1 MEKRWLK
8 KGKQIICGLC
18 ICAAVTGMLSACSK
32 GDGSRNN
39 TATAPTQKPLVS
51 EEDTDSN
58 LGRWARAM
66 GSVLISMNDGNVYY
80 FGGYEH
86 TEGNRKAAA
95 DILKQSWNI
104 SDRIGLLTQIHS
116 LLKEG
121 ARTEYRKQ
129 AKEMNAMSAKQLR
142 TAMKQLSG
150 DLKVHYEMV
159 QYNWNAWNKNGLLAW
174 DMCRISH
181 LAQWGYVAGYLDIK
195 EAQAIIEPAARKL
208 KDNFTSWEDVQKNW
222 LDGYALYASID
233 ATAGTGTD
241 YEARK
246 KVYEELK
253 ERDAK
258 QKDNVLFDDSLF
270 TQDIIPLAGVT
281 ADVFWKEVLDAAAE
295 TREAVSSHDKKVS
308 ASPKATEKGASE

>member
-1 MEKRWLK
+1 MEKQWWKNRK
-8 KGKQIICGLC
+8 KGFCSLC
-18 ICAAVTGMLSACSK
+18 VFALMTAMLSGCSGK
-32 GDGSRNN
+32 DTVKKNKSPEV
-39 TATAPTQKPLVS
+39 TPKQLVS

-66 GSVLISMNDGNVYY
+66 GSVLISMNEGNVYY

-86 TEGNRKAAA
+86 TDGNQKAAA

-104 SDRIGLLTQIHS
+104 SDRLQLLTQIQS
-116 LLKEG
+116 LLNEG
-121 ARTEYRKQ
+121 ARADYRKQ
-129 AKEMNAMSAKQLR
+129 AKEMNAMSAKELR

-150 DLKVHYEMV
+150 DMKTHYEMV
-159 QYNWNAWNKNGLLAW
+159 QYNWEAWNKKGLLAW

-195 EAQAIIEPAARKL
+195 EAQAVIEPAANKL

-233 ATAGTGTD
+233 ATAGVGTD

-246 KVYEELK
+246 KIYEELK
-253 ERDAK
+253 EKDAG
-258 QKDNVLFDDSLF
+258 QKENMLYDDSLF
-270 TQDIIPLAGVT
+270 TQDIVPLAGVT
-281 ADVFWKEVLDAAAE
+281 ADALWKEVADTANKAK
-295 TREAVSSHDKKVS
+295 EAVSSNGKKPKE
-308 ASPKATEKGASE
+308 SPKKGAAE